1 MQAINERVKLI
12 EDRLR
17 AALNPDF
24 LIIEDES
31 EAHSGHAGARQSGGG
46 HFHITVVS
54 SLFEGKALLARH
66 RLVYNAL
73 EGLIGPEIHAL
84 QIVSKTP
91 KEHGQ

>member
-1 MQAINERVKLI
+1 MSERVKLI
-12 EDRLR
+12 ENRLK
-17 AALNPDF
+17 AALNPNF
-24 LIIEDES
+24 LAIEDES
-31 EAHSGHAGARQSGGG
+31 HEHSGHASARQSGGG

-91 KEHGQ
+91 KEYERGQ